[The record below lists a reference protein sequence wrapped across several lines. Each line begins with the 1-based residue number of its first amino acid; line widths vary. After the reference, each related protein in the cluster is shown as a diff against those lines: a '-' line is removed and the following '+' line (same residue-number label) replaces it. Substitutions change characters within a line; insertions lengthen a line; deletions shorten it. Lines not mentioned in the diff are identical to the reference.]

1 MSLSLLHLGTNTL
14 ANRSFADLARYLR
27 QGVGQE
33 WRAELE
39 ATEFEMHFR

>member
-1 MSLSLLHLGTNTL
+1 MT
-14 ANRSFADLARYLR
+14 DLARFLR

-39 ATEFEMHFR
+39 ATEFETHLDRL